1 MGLPPVGSAVFPGV
15 IRREVGMRAF
25 AVRSFGEP
33 ASVQNLPVPAADDAV
48 LIRVRFAGVNPLD
61 NNLLGRLNADS
72 SYPFV
77 VGIDFAG
84 VAERVPAGDH
94 GLRVGD
100 RVFGMART
108 HGSYAEHTAIS
119 PAATMEPLAKIPE
132 SVADDQAAALPT
144 AAVTALRAIDLLKVA
159 AGERVVVMG
168 ATGGVGGY
176 AVQMARSRGAHVIAT
191 VRGDNGEARQLGA
204 EEVYDSQAV
213 DVIDA
218 LHAAHPDGVD
228 AVLDLVNSADAI
240 KRDADIIR
248 PGGRLVSTIFAAD
261 EGWFAQRKITAHNHS
276 TGANPLISP
285 QGLTTVGQML
295 ADGTITARIGSTVD
309 LEAAGQ
315 VLEELRHGGLH
326 GKAIIRL

>member
-1 MGLPPVGSAVFPGV
+1 
-15 IRREVGMRAF
+15 MRAF
-25 AVRSFGEP
+25 AVKSLGEP
-33 ASVQNLPVPAADDAV
+33 ASVQNLPVPAANGAV

-61 NNLLGRLNADS
+61 NNLLGRLTADS

-108 HGSYAEHTAIS
+108 HGSYAEHTAVAT
-119 PAATMEPLAKIPE
+119 AATMEPLAKIPDG
-132 SVADDQAAALPT
+132 VADDQAAALPT
-144 AAVTALRAIDLLKVA
+144 SAVTALAAIDLLEVA
-159 AGERVVVMG
+159 AGQRVVVMG

-191 VRGDNGEARQLGA
+191 VRGDDGEARRLGA
-204 EEVYDSQAV
+204 EEVHDSMAV

-228 AVLDLVNSADAI
+228 AVLDLFSGADAI
-240 KRDADIIR
+240 KRDAEIIR
-248 PGGRLVSTIFAAD
+248 PGGRLSRPSSPPTKAGSPSGKSPLATIPP
-261 EGWFAQRKITAHNHS
+261 G
-276 TGANPLISP
+276 
-285 QGLTTVGQML
+285 
-295 ADGTITARIGSTVD
+295 RIP
-309 LEAAGQ
+309 
-315 VLEELRHGGLH
+315 
-326 GKAIIRL
+326 